1 MSGTGFRLNLT
12 GFFFLFFFFFA
23 PRIQQ
28 MQQAT
33 RIKTDNKTN
42 NATHPRSKPA
52 SIVVVD
58 EDPECDA

>member
-1 MSGTGFRLNLT
+1 MSGTGFKLNLT
-12 GFFFLFFFFFA
+12 GFFFLFLFFFA

-58 EDPECDA
+58 EAPESDA